1 MFWNQLSSLVMLAQQ
16 NAPSAYNMG
25 AWAGRI
31 VLILLVIAVIFS
43 FLKKK

>member
-1 MFWNQLSSLVMLAQQ
+1 MFWIQLSSLVLLAQQ
-16 NAPSAYNMG
+16 NAPSAYNIG

-31 VLILLVIAVIFS
+31 FLLLLVIAVIFN